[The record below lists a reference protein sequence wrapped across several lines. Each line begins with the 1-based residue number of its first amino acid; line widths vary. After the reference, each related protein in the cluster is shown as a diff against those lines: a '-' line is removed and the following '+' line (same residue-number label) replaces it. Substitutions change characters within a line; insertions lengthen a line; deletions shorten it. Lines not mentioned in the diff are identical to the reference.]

1 MTVLHFYFLRF
12 AEDSDCEVKAKI
24 KMWIKVRREQGE
36 LDEMAAMEA
45 FRSVLKLPQVFLLLY
60 SCMNYCCSCCFFL
73 AEVVVVE
80 EEEENEGLPL
90 LKMMELGI

>member
-45 FRSVLKLPQVFLLLY
+45 FRSVLKLPYF
-60 SCMNYCCSCCFFL
+60 
-73 AEVVVVE
+73 VVVVRT
-80 EEEENEGLPL
+80 LVYVIVPRW
-90 LKMMELGI
+90 